1 MINYLVRMISPDTNS
16 VGLAAASL
24 MSQLPKSTFNLSV
37 WNRLSPE
44 ELG

>member
-1 MINYLVRMISPDTNS
+1 MINYFVRMIFSRYQF
-16 VGLAAASL
+16 GWLAAASL
-24 MSQLPKSTFNLSV
+24 IGQLPKSTFNLSV